1 MISGQILDGKNVLEA
16 SNLLQQDDIGSGR
29 NGRIYYATGDMSIAA
44 DYLFEYDWIAI
55 QSQNVNQSVHIHN
68 SFVYRVG
75 VFVLMYVRT
84 ISSTGNDYKMSN
96 DMLYFV
102 ALDSGDDITIS
113 GSTSSRAM
121 ALFKVYR
128 NM

>member
-16 SNLLQQDDIGSGR
+16 NNLLQQGDISSGR
-29 NGRIYYATGDMSIAA
+29 NGRIYYATGDMSIAV

-55 QSQNVNQSVHIHN
+55 QSQNINGIVDIHN
-68 SFVYRVG
+68 SFTYRVG
-75 VFVLMYVRT
+75 VLFLMYFGNIT
-84 ISSTGNDYKMSN
+84 SNSSDYKIDN

-102 ALDSGDDITIS
+102 ALNSNNEITIS
-113 GSTSSRAM
+113 GTTGSRAM
-121 ALFKVYR
+121 ALFRLYR

>member
-16 SNLLQQDDIGSGR
+16 SNLLQQEDISSGR
-29 NGRIYYATGDMSIAA
+29 NGRIYYATGDMSIAV

-55 QSQNVNQSVHIHN
+55 QSQNINGIVDINN
-68 SFVYRVG
+68 AFTYRVG
-75 VFVLMYVRT
+75 VLFLMYFGNIT
-84 ISSTGNDYKMSN
+84 SNSSDYKIDN

-102 ALDSGDDITIS
+102 ALNSNNEIRIS
-113 GSTSSRAM
+113 GTTGSRAM
-121 ALFKVYR
+121 GLFRLYR